1 MAMGMTFYFFVYDI
15 SSKSRVLLLF
25 CWNESKFGVSNE
37 NPYLKFDFSTP
48 ILLED
53 LNDPIDSNDF

>member
-1 MAMGMTFYFFVYDI
+1 MAMGMTSYFFVYDI

-37 NPYLKFDFSTP
+37 NPYFKFDFSTP

>member
-1 MAMGMTFYFFVYDI
+1 MAMGMTSYFFVYDI

>member
-1 MAMGMTFYFFVYDI
+1 MAMGMTSYFFVYDI

-53 LNDPIDSNDF
+53 LNDPIDINDF

>member
-1 MAMGMTFYFFVYDI
+1 MGMTSYFLVYNI
-15 SSKSRVLLLF
+15 SSKSRVLSLF

-37 NPYLKFDFSTP
+37 NPYLIFDFSTP

>member
-1 MAMGMTFYFFVYDI
+1 MGITSYFFVYDI
-15 SSKSRVLLLF
+15 SSKSWGLELLLF

>member
-1 MAMGMTFYFFVYDI
+1 MTSYFFVYDI

-37 NPYLKFDFSTP
+37 NPFLKFDFSTP